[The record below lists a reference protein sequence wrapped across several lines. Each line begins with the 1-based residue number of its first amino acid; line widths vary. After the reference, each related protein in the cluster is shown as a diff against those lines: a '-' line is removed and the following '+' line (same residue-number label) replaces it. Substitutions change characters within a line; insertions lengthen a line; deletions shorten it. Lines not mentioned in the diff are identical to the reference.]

1 MPGSPEMLF
10 FPTDRP
16 RCGRVLSRLIRIVRA
31 TRAVVD
37 ALELICGR
45 EDDALPVRASWPPSR
60 RSCIATRTNGKLLS
74 LFPCGPRAARWP
86 TQPRTFRPSS
96 IPSRSTSRAIR
107 DFAISRHKSV
117 GNTAKFH
124 AACRPPGLSP
134 SQVGRADYEEES
146 HPIHR
151 LLFAYSPES
160 KGGVDLGRDRQSPSI
175 LPDLARV
182 GNDLALNIARN
193 TRSGLDCTI
202 AFNAELFEPATIRRM
217 LGHLLVLLSSAAAN
231 PDGPISSLP
240 IMTDV
245 ERRLLIEEWSGP
257 ARSAPSPRGKFIHE
271 AFEEQVGRTLPTPS
285 RSSSRRLV

>member
-1 MPGSPEMLF
+1 MPGSPEMRY

-16 RCGRVLSRLIRIVRA
+16 RSAGCFRGSSESFELPGH
-31 TRAVVD
+31 VVD

-45 EDDALPVRASWPPSR
+45 EDDALPCALLAAFAALVHRYSDEQEVVVAIPLPAQGQRDGR
-60 RSCIATRTNGKLLS
+60 RSH
-74 LFPCGPRAARWP
+74 GPSAFLQPVEIDLAADP
-86 TQPRTFRPSS
+86 GL
-96 IPSRSTSRAIR
+96 R
-107 DFAISRHKSV
+107 DLAAQV
-117 GNTAKFH
+117 GRKYRQLH
-124 AACRPPGLSP
+124 AAAGRPGAAP
-134 SQVGRADYEEES
+134 SQVGRAEYEAES

-151 LLFAYSPES
+151 LLFAYSAES
-160 KGGVDLGRDRQSPSI
+160 KGGVDLGRNGQSPSI

-257 ARSAPSPRGKFIHE
+257 ARSTPSPRGKFIHE
-271 AFEEQVGRTLPTPS
+271 AFEEQVGALPTPS